1 MTQLMSSSPRYHSD
15 HSAWDNETLRITPH
29 CRDINP
35 GDTNNNPPIWWGTHD
50 SSLATEHHLICVKC
64 LPQDIPHKELTRLTC
79 WPSDGQSTTESC
91 QCEDISAA
99 WLVSPLRG
107 ARVCSSVSLSRV
119 YAGWGHPQP
128 AQSGHQWGISTT
140 KSTFSRVICICNWF
154 IHLMVSLVP

>member
-15 HSAWDNETLRITPH
+15 HSGWDNETLRISRH

-50 SSLATEHHLICVKC
+50 SSLATEQRLVCVKC
-64 LPQDIPHKELTRLTC
+64 QDIPHKELTRLTC

-91 QCEDISAA
+91 QCYQCCMTCVTSTRRPG
-99 WLVSPLRG
+99 LLQCQPVLTLRG
-107 ARVCSSVSLSRV
+107 LRTHTA
-119 YAGWGHPQP
+119 
-128 AQSGHQWGISTT
+128 QWGISTT